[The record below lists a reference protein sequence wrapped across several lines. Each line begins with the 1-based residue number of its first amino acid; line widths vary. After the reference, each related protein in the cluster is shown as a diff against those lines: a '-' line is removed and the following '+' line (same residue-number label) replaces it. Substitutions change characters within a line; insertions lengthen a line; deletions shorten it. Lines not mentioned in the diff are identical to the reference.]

1 MNCWLWMYFLKST
14 SRIYI
19 LLILFWIGKP
29 FIEVSFSGLLWGYE
43 DELPCLKLDMP
54 GSCQKSSPFGGSSD
68 DGGFGGFGD
77 DDDGFGGF
85 GDDDD
90 DGFGGFGDDD
100 DDDFGGGFGEDG
112 KY

>member
-1 MNCWLWMYFLKST
+1 
-14 SRIYI
+14 
-19 LLILFWIGKP
+19 
-29 FIEVSFSGLLWGYE
+29 
-43 DELPCLKLDMP
+43 MP

-68 DGGFGGFGD
+68 DGGFGGFG

-112 KY
+112 KYVQPFIFTKGCINGTNLDILLQFDLCVNNL